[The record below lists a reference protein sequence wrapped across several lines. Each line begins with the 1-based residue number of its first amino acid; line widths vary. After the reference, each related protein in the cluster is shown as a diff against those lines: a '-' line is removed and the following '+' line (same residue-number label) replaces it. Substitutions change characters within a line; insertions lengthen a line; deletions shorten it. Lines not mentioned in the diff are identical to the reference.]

1 MIEET
6 YCSYKVS
13 NLLQEKGFNQECFA
27 KYAKETC
34 IERYYDDY
42 RERMLSWEINPGEL
56 IIPSIDRDRY
66 EIYGTT
72 ISAPTHQMALKWLR
86 EIHGIDIIIKI
97 TNLVGENRKYYC
109 MIYDKNNN
117 SYIIDLFNSYE
128 ETEEAALKACLEKL
142 I

>member
-6 YCSYKVS
+6 YCSYEVS

-34 IERYYDDY
+34 TEKYYDDY
-42 RERMLSWEINPGEL
+42 RERMISWTIKPGEL
-56 IIPSIDRDRY
+56 IIPSIDRDKY
-66 EIYGTT
+66 EIYGTV

-86 EIHGIDIIIKI
+86 EIHKIDIIIKI

-128 ETEEAALKACLEKL
+128 ETEEAALKSCLEKL

>member
-6 YCSYKVS
+6 YCSYEVS

-34 IERYYDDY
+34 TEKYYDDY
-42 RERMLSWEINPGEL
+42 RERMISWTIKPGEL

-66 EIYGTT
+66 EIYGTV

-86 EIHGIDIIIKI
+86 EIHKIDIIIKI

-128 ETEEAALKACLEKL
+128 ETEEAALKSCLEKL